1 MAWGTVMRRDMYPG
15 WDIVM
20 ARNADMVRAMVTRR
34 AITMVM
40 SKDTGMEISMA
51 VNTAANTA
59 ANNMGAIINGTVVDF

>member
-20 ARNADMVRAMVTRR
+20 ARNADMVRAMVTLR

-51 VNTAANTA
+51 VNTVANI
-59 ANNMGAIINGTVVDF
+59 MGAITNETVVDF